1 MDRKHFLKLIAAAG
15 LLPLVLPGCRR
26 EGPIDDYSGSVIIVG
41 AGAAGLYAAWLLQN
55 AGATVTILEAS
66 DRIGGRIKALTGF
79 ADFPIEIGAEEIH
92 GQRSSWHDIVF
103 ATDAQKVDSDGEN
116 IFFVDGQRKTEA
128 QVSDEQG
135 YQDLM
140 RLVNGLDNYSGA
152 DQSFENYLA
161 AEGIPAGY
169 LPLANALFGNED
181 GASNALVSVL
191 GAARESN
198 LWSAGNKNIL
208 LKNRSFI
215 SIIEEKFAS
224 VIARPLLNAAA
235 TRIDYTGATV
245 KVTDSNGTVHE
256 ADKVIVTVSLG
267 VLKSGTLVFEPSLPA
282 RKTTAIQSI
291 GMGTGMKVILK
302 FSSAFWPEDTGS
314 IYGAGIVP
322 EWWVTSGGGRSASDH
337 VLTAFVMG
345 DKASD
350 LEAVMD
356 IPATVCAELDAIF
369 GGSVATS
376 ALIGSH
382 IENWTDSWAAGS
394 YSYPTVGMS
403 SNARQDL
410 AAPLD
415 GKVFFAG
422 EATHYEGHASTVHG
436 ALETAYRAVEE
447 LVKTYLAQR
456 SIRQSPN
463 LKKDGNNTLRR

>member
-15 LLPLVLPGCRR
+15 LLPLILPGCKR
-26 EGPIDDYSGSVIIVG
+26 EGPIDDYSGSVIIIG

-55 AGATVTILEAS
+55 AGATVTILEAG
-66 DRIGGRIKALTGF
+66 DRIGGRVKALTGF
-79 ADFPIEIGAEEIH
+79 ADFPIEVGAEEVH
-92 GQRSSWHDIVF
+92 GQRSSWHDFVF
-103 ATDAQKVDSDGEN
+103 ATNAKKVDSDGDD
-116 IFFVDGQRKTEA
+116 IFYVDGVRKTEA
-128 QVSDEQG
+128 QVNSDQG

-140 RLVNGLDNYSGA
+140 RLVNGIDNYSGA
-152 DQSFENYLA
+152 DQTFDSYLA
-161 AEGIPAGY
+161 AEGIPAAY

-181 GASNALVSVL
+181 GASNDLLGVT

-198 LWSAGNKNIL
+198 LWSAGNKNFL

-224 VIARPLLNAAA
+224 VIGLPNLNTAA
-235 TRIDYTGATV
+235 TQVDYTGSTV
-245 KVTDSNGTVHE
+245 KVTDINGTVHE

-267 VLKSGTLVFEPSLPA
+267 VLKAATMVFNPSLPA
-282 RKTTAIQSI
+282 SKTTAIQSI
-291 GMGTGMKVILK
+291 GMGAGMKVILK
-302 FSSAFWPEDTGS
+302 FSSAFWPDDTGS
-314 IYGAGIVP
+314 IYGSGLVP

-345 DKASD
+345 TKATALAAAS
-350 LEAVMD
+350 D

-376 ALIGSH
+376 SLIDSH
-382 IENWTDSWAAGS
+382 VENWSASFSMGS

-403 SNARQDL
+403 SNARRDL
-410 AAPLD
+410 AAPLE

-447 LVKTYLAQR
+447 LVKT
-456 SIRQSPN
+456 
-463 LKKDGNNTLRR
+463 